1 MKPVRVIGCVVVGAI
16 ALFAWACGDP
26 ATEEVRALRPLRHQ
40 VVGYLGGGTTRT
52 FSGTAET
59 GSVVNLSFRSG
70 GVITELNMRV
80 GQAVAQGQLLG
91 RLDNVAAR
99 LAYEQAVSSQN
110 SAASQMNTARLTLDR
125 VRALYE
131 NGTAALSEYENAR
144 NSFRTAEASFQSAER
159 SVEIQEEQ
167 MRYGF
172 IYAPEAGII
181 ATVLVELNENV
192 SAGQGVGSLNA
203 GSDMRIGLG
212 LPESV
217 ITRVEEGM
225 EVDLTFTAIPDAHF
239 TGRVVEVSPSA
250 DANTSTYPVRVAI
263 LSPSDQIRPGMA
275 ANVTFQLGDPDR
287 QQSVVVV
294 PANAVGEDGDGR
306 FVFLVEGGGSRVAS
320 VRKQHV
326 TIGRLTAEG
335 FEILEG
341 LAAGQTIAT
350 AGLQTLLD
358 GQEVRLESP

>member
-1 MKPVRVIGCVVVGAI
+1 MRVISRVFVSVIVLLAS
-16 ALFAWACGDP
+16 ACGEP
-26 ATEEVRALRPLRHQ
+26 ATQDVRALRPLRHQ

-80 GQAVAQGQLLG
+80 GQTVSLGQLLG

-99 LAYEQAVSSQN
+99 LAYEQAVASQN
-110 SAASQMNTARLTLDR
+110 SAASQMTTARLALDR
-125 VRALYE
+125 VRSLYE
-131 NGTAALSEYENAR
+131 NGTAALAEYENAR

-203 GSDMRIGLG
+203 GSDMRIAIG

-217 ITRVEEGM
+217 ITRVREGM
-225 EVDLTFTAIPDAHF
+225 DVDLTFTAIPDAHF

-263 LSPSDQIRPGMA
+263 VSPSDQIRPGMA
-275 ANVTFQLGDPDR
+275 ANVTFELGDPDIEG
-287 QQSVVVV
+287 SVVVV

-306 FVFLVEGGGSRVAS
+306 FVFLVDGGENMVAT

-326 TIGRLTAEG
+326 TVGRLTAEG

-341 LAAGQTIAT
+341 LTVGQTIAT

-358 GQEVRLESP
+358 GQEVRLQSP

>member
-1 MKPVRVIGCVVVGAI
+1 MRVISRVFVSVI
-16 ALFAWACGDP
+16 ALFVSACGEP
-26 ATEEVRALRPLRHQ
+26 ATQDVRALRPLRHQ

-80 GQAVAQGQLLG
+80 GQTVSRGQLLS
-91 RLDNVAAR
+91 RLDNVASR
-99 LAYEQAVSSQN
+99 LSYEQSVSSQN
-110 SAASQMNTARLTLDR
+110 SAASQMNTARLSLDR
-125 VRALYE
+125 IRVLYE

-167 MRYGF
+167 VRYGF

-192 SAGQGVGSLNA
+192 GAGQGVGSLNA
-203 GSDMRIGLG
+203 GSDMRIAIG

-217 ITRVEEGM
+217 ITRVQEGM
-225 EVDLTFTAIPDAHF
+225 DVDLTFTAIPAAQF

-250 DANTSTYPVRVAI
+250 DANTSTYPVRVAV
-263 LSPSDQIRPGMA
+263 LEPSGQIRPGMA
-275 ANVTFQLGDPDR
+275 ANVTFELEDSNLPQT
-287 QQSVVVV
+287 VVVV

-306 FVFLVEGGGSRVAS
+306 FVFLVEGGESTVAS
-320 VRKQHV
+320 VRKQHI

-341 LAAGQTIAT
+341 LEVGQTIAT

-358 GQEVRLESP
+358 GQEVRLQSPE

>member
-1 MKPVRVIGCVVVGAI
+1 MRLTGRIVASVVALLASGCGE
-16 ALFAWACGDP
+16 P
-26 ATEEVRALRPLRHQ
+26 APEDVRALRPLRHE
-40 VVGYLGGGTTRT
+40 VVGYLGGGATRT

-70 GVITELNMRV
+70 GVVTELNMRV
-80 GQAVAQGQLLG
+80 GQAVSRDQLLG

-99 LAYEQAVSSQN
+99 LAFEQAVSSQN
-110 SAASQMNTARLTLDR
+110 SAASQMNTARLALDR
-125 VRALYE
+125 TRALYE

-144 NSFRTAEASFQSAER
+144 NSFRTAEASFESAER

-172 IYAPEAGII
+172 IYAPESGII

-192 SAGQGVGSLNA
+192 SAGQGVGTLNA
-203 GSDMRIGLG
+203 GSDIRIALG

-225 EVDLTFTAIPDAHF
+225 EVDLTFTAIPSALF

-250 DANTSTYPVRVAI
+250 DANTSTYPVRVAV
-263 LSPSDQIRPGMA
+263 LGPSGQIRPGMA
-275 ANVTFQLGDPDR
+275 ANVTFELGDSNLP
-287 QQSVVVV
+287 QSVVVV

-306 FVFLVEGGGSRVAS
+306 FVFLVEGGESTVAS
-320 VRKQHV
+320 VRKQHI

-341 LAAGQTIAT
+341 LEVGQTIAT

-358 GQEVRLESP
+358 GQEVRLQSP